1 MAAQRIIPIEH
12 PRLRGYNPLDWLTL
26 GYFALT
32 GAMLAFGHSRIP
44 HGSDYLVLHIGIVL
58 AITMLGFV
66 PRRGHILVMFFRDTY
81 PMWCL
86 PFLYKEVGV
95 LDRVIWPGR
104 FFDSTVLG
112 WEKGLFGLFPSLY
125 LHEWFPNHYLSEFFH
140 FSYFGYYFLVPILG
154 FWLYLRG
161 REEVCRVFGTTVML
175 TFFTCYLIFILFP
188 VAGPWYVFIHDGPPV
203 TGFFA
208 TLVHN
213 ILSSGAS
220 RGAAFPSSHV
230 AGALT
235 VLWMTARFER
245 PLLPLMGTLFMGI
258 FIGVVYG
265 GFHYGVDA
273 LGGFVLGAL
282 CSLAG
287 PRVHSW
293 LLRRSR
299 LGPLRIRFPHLV
311 DQMVRSLWRLRRGGR
326 SDPRRR
332 SAV

>member
-1 MAAQRIIPIEH
+1 MAAERVIPIEH

-26 GYFALT
+26 GYFTLT
-32 GAMLAFGHSRIP
+32 GVILAFGRGNVP
-44 HGSDYLVLHIGIVL
+44 HGNDYLLLHIGIIL
-58 AITMLGFV
+58 AIVMLGFV
-66 PRRGHILVMFFRDTY
+66 PRRGHILLMFFRDTY
-81 PMWCL
+81 PLWGL
-86 PFLYKEVGV
+86 PFLYKEIGV
-95 LDRVIWPGR
+95 LDRVVWPGR

-125 LHEWFPNHYLSEFFH
+125 LHEWFPSRFLGEFFH
-140 FSYFGYYFLVPILG
+140 FSYLGYYSLVPILG

-161 REEVCRVFGTTVML
+161 REEVCRVVGTTVML
-175 TFFTCYLIFILFP
+175 TFFSCYLFFIFFP
-188 VAGPWYVFIHDGPPV
+188 VAGPYYVFVRDGTQV

-208 TLVHN
+208 PIVHG
-213 ILSSGAS
+213 ILISGAS

-230 AGALT
+230 AGALA

-273 LGGFVLGAL
+273 LAGFAIGAL
-282 CSLAG
+282 CSVVG
-287 PRVHSW
+287 PRAHSW

-299 LGPLRIRFPHLV
+299 LGPLRVRSPHLI
-311 DQMVRSLWRLRRGGR
+311 DEIIRSLWRFRRAER
-326 SDPRRR
+326 NDRRRR
-332 SAV
+332 SAI